1 LIVVVEGPGKF
12 IGVKKHTL
20 VIRKKDRE
28 QKKLKTVERIAI
40 SNVNALVIIGGR
52 KSISLD
58 TIYELARRNKPIII
72 SYRGFRAFI
81 FPPFG
86 SHYEV
91 RIAQYSMDDSKRIA
105 IARELV
111 RNKVQGQ
118 KNFLRDI
125 NRSANID
132 EIASAVIELRGIINA
147 LNSAE
152 DLSEIR
158 NLEARAADVYWRAL
172 KNVWSEYGFDKRRK
186 RFDNP
191 KDVVNKSLN
200 YLYTILASYAAAAIS
215 TSSLDPYIGFLHD
228 PSPRRPAL
236 VWDLVEPFRPIVDRA
251 VNRALH
257 RKPDNREILLEEFQR
272 GLYKPYIYAGK
283 RMSAIQHMARVVR
296 NIETYLL
303 TGKPFKGFVV
313 T

>member
-1 LIVVVEGPGKF
+1 MIVVVEGPGKF
-12 IGVKKHTL
+12 ISLRKHTL
-20 VIRKKDRE
+20 IIKKKEGKRT
-28 QKKLKTVERIAI
+28 KVVERVSV

-58 TIYELARRNKPIII
+58 AIYELSRRNKPIII

-91 RIAQYSMDDSKRIA
+91 RIAQYSMDEKRRTIV
-105 IARELV
+105 ARELI
-111 RNKVQGQ
+111 RGKIQGQ

-125 NRSANID
+125 NRSANSE
-132 EIASAVIELRGIINA
+132 EIANAVLELRRLMGE
-147 LNSAE
+147 LNSV
-152 DLSEIR
+152 DSVDGVR
-158 NLEARAADVYWRAL
+158 NVEARAADIYWNAL
-172 KNVWSEYGFDKRRK
+172 KNVWFKYGFDRRRK

-191 KDVVNKSLN
+191 KDIVNSSLN
-200 YLYTILASYAAAAIS
+200 YLYTILASYAAATVS
-215 TSSLDPYIGFLHD
+215 TSSLDPYIGFVHD

-251 VNRALH
+251 VNRAL
-257 RKPDNREILLEEFQR
+257 RRDPGNRDVLLEEFQR
-272 GLYKPYIYAGK
+272 GFYRTYVYAGK

-296 NIETYLL
+296 NFETYLL
-303 TGKPFKGFVV
+303 SGKEFKGFVV
-313 T
+313 A